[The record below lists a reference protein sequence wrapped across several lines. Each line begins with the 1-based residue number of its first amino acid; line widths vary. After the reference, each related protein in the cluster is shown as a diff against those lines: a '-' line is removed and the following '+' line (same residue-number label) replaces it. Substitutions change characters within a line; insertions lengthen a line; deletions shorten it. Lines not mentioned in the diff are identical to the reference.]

1 MGRSSD
7 SLRGDGGDGNAR
19 WDAAEVKSVANGRWT
34 VILPALTGI
43 DAAVLD
49 EKKHP
54 CPKCGGT
61 DRFRCLDAE
70 TGALFCNQCFNTKN
84 GDGFAAIQW
93 LKGYTFPEA
102 LQAVAE
108 SLNLPGSRNGHATN
122 GKPRGSAAK
131 PKAKLSSNG
140 KAKPDD
146 TAKGK
151 PFATGAAAVAALCR
165 MMKPT
170 HGPPADRWTY
180 RDAGGKSVALVL
192 RFNGADGSKEFRPV
206 SLHDGSWFL
215 KGPATPRPLY
225 RLPDVA
231 TAATVYVCEGEKT
244 ADAARSLGLVAV
256 TSMNG
261 AQSPDKTDW
270 KPLAGKNVVLLP
282 DHDEPGRKYAAA
294 VAAILAKL
302 SPLPVVKV
310 VELAGLTD
318 GDDLVEWIAAHGDAA
333 EPNAMR
339 QELEALADAVDAIKP
354 ERPEPLVERFEPFP
368 VEALPEPVRSFVVAG
383 AKSLG
388 CDESFIALPAL
399 AMLGASIGNT
409 RRLLVKRGW
418 TEPPILWTVIIGNSG
433 SCKSPAIELALKP
446 VKDRQRD
453 AFRVYADEMAQHRA
467 DELEHVKAVD
477 AWKRSKG
484 AGEPPTSPNE
494 PVAERF
500 LADDTTVE
508 SLAGLLR
515 NQLRG
520 LLVARDELAGWMGG
534 FDRYAN
540 GKGGDV
546 AKWLEMSGGR
556 SIVIDR
562 KTGEPRT
569 LFIPRAA
576 VCLTG
581 GIQPETLKRCLVQA
595 HVENG
600 LAARLLFAFP
610 PPRPRRWTEAVVDEQ
625 LEAEF
630 GHVVETLFNL
640 SFGLDPSGE
649 PEPKLV
655 TLSPDAKRRFQQ
667 FVNEHGAEHVELTD
681 DLSAAWSKLESY
693 VARFALILHLARA
706 AAGEADETVVDLT
719 SLEAGITL
727 SRWFGREAK
736 RIYAMLAESNGDGER
751 RKLVEW
757 IDRKGG
763 SVTARELQMGP
774 RRFRASTEVAELA
787 LDDLVTAHFG
797 CWETIPTTPKGG
809 RDSRRFVLATA
820 TEP

>member
-1 MGRSSD
+1 MTSTSQTDAAR
-7 SLRGDGGDGNAR
+7 R
-19 WDAAEVKSVANGRWT
+19 WDAAEVKSMANGHWNA
-34 VILPALTGI
+34 ILPAITGI

-49 EKKHP
+49 QKKHP

-61 DRFRCLDAE
+61 DRFRCIDVDA
-70 TGALFCNQCFNTKN
+70 GALFCNQCFSKKN
-84 GDGFAAIQW
+84 SDGFAAIQW
-93 LKGYTFPEA
+93 LKGCTFPEA
-102 LQAVAE
+102 LQAVAD
-108 SLNLPGSRNGHATN
+108 SLNLPSSRNGHVIN
-122 GKPRGSAAK
+122 GKAHGSARKPTAK
-131 PKAKLSSNG
+131 TSSNG
-140 KAKPDD
+140 KAKRDQ

-151 PFATGAAAVAALCR
+151 PFATEAAAVAALSR
-165 MMKPT
+165 MMKPK
-170 HGPPADRWTY
+170 HGPPVGQWAYHDAD
-180 RDAGGKSVALVL
+180 GKLVALVL
-192 RFNGADGSKEFRPV
+192 RFNGPDGSKEFRPV
-206 SLHDGSWFL
+206 SLHDGRWFL
-215 KGPATPRPLY
+215 KGPAMPRPLY
-225 RLPDVA
+225 GSPDVA
-231 TAATVYVCEGEKT
+231 NAGTVYIAEGEKT
-244 ADAARSLGLVAV
+244 ADAVRSLGLVAV

-261 AQSPDKTDW
+261 ALSPHKTDW
-270 KPLAGKNVVLLP
+270 TPLAGKNVVILP
-282 DHDEPGRKYAAA
+282 DNDESGQKYAAA
-294 VAAILAKL
+294 VTAILAKL
-302 SPLPVVKV
+302 LPSPTVKI
-310 VELAGLTD
+310 VELPGQTD

-333 EPNAMR
+333 EPDAVR
-339 QELEALADAVDAIKP
+339 QELEALADAVDAIKRD
-354 ERPEPLVERFEPFP
+354 RPKPLVKRFEPFP
-368 VEALPEPVRSFVVAG
+368 VEALPEPVRSFVIAG

-388 CDESFIALPAL
+388 CDESFVALPVL

-409 RRLLVKRGW
+409 RRLRVKRGW

-433 SCKSPAIELALKP
+433 SCKSPAIELGLKP
-446 VKDRQRD
+446 VRERQLD
-453 AFRVYADEMAQHRA
+453 AFRVYTDEMAQHRA

-484 AGEPPTSPNE
+484 AGEPPTSPSE

-515 NQLRG
+515 NQPRG
-520 LLVARDELAGWMGG
+520 LLVARDELAGWMSG
-534 FDRYAN
+534 FDRYTN

-546 AKWLEMSGGR
+546 AKWLEMFGGR

-581 GIQPETLKRCLVQA
+581 GIQPETLKRCLVQS

-610 PPRPRRWTEAVVDEQ
+610 PPRPRRWTEAEVDEQ
-625 LEAEF
+625 LEAKF
-630 GHVVETLFNL
+630 DHVVETLL
-640 SFGLDPSGE
+640 SLPFGLDPSGE

-655 TLSPDAKRRFQQ
+655 TLSPEAKQRFQQ
-667 FVNEHGAEHVELTD
+667 FVNEHGEEHAELTD
-681 DLSAAWSKLESY
+681 DLSAAWSKLEGY

-706 AAGEADETVVDLT
+706 ATGEVDETVVDLT
-719 SLEAGITL
+719 SLEAGIVL

-751 RKLVEW
+751 RKLIEW

-774 RRFRASTEVAELA
+774 RRFRESTEVAELA
-787 LDDLVTAHFG
+787 LADLVTAGFG
-797 CWETIPTTPKGG
+797 RWEPIPTTPKGG